1 MGADPLA
8 ACFVRGRVV
17 AGDATG
23 RVMFVRVGW
32 LTSDLAGTFADEFR
46 NAPAGTWVE
55 LRVPEEL
62 ADTAVDGL
70 RTWLRRL
77 VGPQV
82 RVAVKRSAEVSAGL
96 VGPCATPDRDTLPQE
111 DEETPARAPDR
122 TARGVGTDLAEQTEQ
137 QSPCFHRR
145 RSDE

>member
-17 AGDATG
+17 AGDANG
-23 RVMFVRVGW
+23 RIMFVRVGW

-55 LRVPEEL
+55 LRVPEDL
-62 ADTAVDGL
+62 ADTALDAL

-82 RVAVKRSAEVSAGL
+82 RVAVKRSADVSAGL
-96 VGPCATPDRDTLPQE
+96 VGPCASPDRDTLPQ
-111 DEETPARAPDR
+111 DELETALPMPDR
-122 TARGVGTDLAEQTEQ
+122 TGPGVGTDLADTTEQ
-137 QSPCFHRR
+137 QPPCCHRR